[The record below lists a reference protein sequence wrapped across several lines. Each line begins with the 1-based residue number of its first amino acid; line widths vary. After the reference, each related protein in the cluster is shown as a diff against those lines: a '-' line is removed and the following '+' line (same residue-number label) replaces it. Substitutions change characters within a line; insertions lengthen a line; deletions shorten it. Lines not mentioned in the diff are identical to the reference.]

1 MTLLLTFLI
10 YILHAAQCLPLDS
23 PLLDSYDYI
32 GEPQPDDDADDA
44 GESG

>member
-1 MTLLLTFLI
+1 LFLTFLL

-32 GEPQPDDDADDA
+32 SEPQPDHHEAD
-44 GESG
+44 SG